1 MNRIVI
7 KLKNK
12 NHDFCFGL
20 GFMGNLLEQ
29 LDCSIDEL
37 MQGIQKNPFKF
48 IPVLMFESYAY
59 GCIRAKAEKEYDLYS
74 FTDIID
80 DEGGV
85 VSEKVSKFLE
95 AFTESMTKNVPKE
108 PAKVGK
114 KKAIQSRK

>member
-59 GCIRAKAEKEYDLYS
+59 GCKRENKEKEHDLYS
-74 FTDIID
+74 FTDVID

-108 PAKVGK
+108 PIRKGK
-114 KKAIQSRK
+114 PKASQVKK